1 MSSKKQTRRRKRNT
15 AGNGRRLEVWAERR
29 EPDWDRFVAVMV
41 TLALR
46 RVEEREKEERGGADE

>member
-1 MSSKKQTRRRKRNT
+1 MSSKKQPRRRKRNT

-41 TLALR
+41 TLAMR
-46 RVEEREKEERGGADE
+46 RAQEREQQKRDGTNE